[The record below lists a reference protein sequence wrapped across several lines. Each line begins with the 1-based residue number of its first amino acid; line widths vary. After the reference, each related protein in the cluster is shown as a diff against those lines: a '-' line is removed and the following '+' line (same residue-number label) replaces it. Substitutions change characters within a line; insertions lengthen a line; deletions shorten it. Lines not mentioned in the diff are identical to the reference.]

1 VDEYEQSSGRW
12 MLLQMASCGPAS
24 DENALYAN
32 LLFIHFLLEVSASVR
47 SGVAF
52 DVSTKFILSAV
63 ETKISN
69 SNASK
74 SSVPSPYS
82 TVKKC

>member
-1 VDEYEQSSGRW
+1 
-12 MLLQMASCGPAS
+12 MLLKRASCGPAG
-24 DENALYAN
+24 DENALHAN
-32 LLFIHFLLEVSASVR
+32 LQFVYFLLEVSASVR

-52 DVSTKFILSAV
+52 DVSTEFILSAV
-63 ETKISN
+63 ERKISN